1 MSHFKPGRL
10 TFNARAIFQV
20 ELFYM
25 AWNEF
30 LFDALNIKGQDSNMN
45 NKPSMMPSSSADVMN
60 AFRKRRQKK
69 GPAVFYLLAGL
80 LIVGGL
86 GLLFYWLST
95 TPNNPV
101 SNLFATE
108 TPTPTLTPS
117 PTNTNTPTLTPTET
131 PTPTITPTA
140 TFHTPFNYTVQDGD
154 YIALIVEK
162 YNLGEDGVEL
172 ILLLNPYNEET
183 GIGINP
189 ATQVIIPGQIILLPN
204 PGMQL
209 PTATPIPP
217 DLRRGTKVEYTVKA
231 GDSLGGIASLFNS
244 TIDDIIKENNI
255 TDPNAISVG
264 DLLVIPV
271 NMVTPTATRP
281 PTSTPITPG
290 PGTLLPTF
298 TLTPINAA
306 PAATNTP

>member
-1 MSHFKPGRL
+1 
-10 TFNARAIFQV
+10 
-20 ELFYM
+20 
-25 AWNEF
+25 
-30 LFDALNIKGQDSNMN
+30 MN
-45 NKPSMMPSSSADVMN
+45 NKPPIIPASSSDVIN
-60 AFRKRRQKK
+60 AYRKRRQRR
-69 GPAVFYLLAGL
+69 GPNLVYILAGVL
-80 LIVGGL
+80 VVGGL
-86 GLLFYWLST
+86 GLLIYWLIS

-108 TPTPTLTPS
+108 TPTPTITPS

-131 PTPTITPTA
+131 PTATITPTA
-140 TFHTPFNYTVQDGD
+140 TFSTPFNYTVQDGD

-162 YNLGEDGVEL
+162 YNLGEEGVEL
-172 ILLLNPYNEET
+172 ILLLNPYNADT
-183 GIGINP
+183 GIGIDP
-189 ATQVIIPGQIILLPN
+189 TTQVIIPGQVILLPN

-209 PTATPIPP
+209 PTATLIPP
-217 DLRRGTKVEYTVKA
+217 GLIRGTKVEYIVKA

-244 TIDDIIKENNI
+244 TIDDIIKENGI
-255 TDPNAISVG
+255 TDPNAIAVG

-290 PGTLLPTF
+290 PGTVLPTL
-298 TLTPINAA
+298 TITPINAV